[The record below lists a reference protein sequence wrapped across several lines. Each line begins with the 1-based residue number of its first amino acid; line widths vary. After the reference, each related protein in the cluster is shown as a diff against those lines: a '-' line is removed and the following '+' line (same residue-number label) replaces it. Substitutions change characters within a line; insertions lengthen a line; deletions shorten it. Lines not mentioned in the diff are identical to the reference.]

1 MQTWTLQRDD
11 GHHIQGRA
19 WPAVGEPR
27 AVVVISHGLSEHG
40 ARYAPMAE
48 ALAHAGYTVYAY
60 DHRGHGTGA
69 AVPGWLAAEG
79 GWQKL
84 VDDLAAVCALAE
96 RQVPERPVVLFGHSM
111 GSFVARQCFVQYGR
125 QLAALVLSA
134 TGYRQAPLAH
144 ALRALSRLCGRWSGP
159 QQPSVFLTRLVFGSF
174 NLGFW
179 PAHTPLDWLSRDR
192 AAVAA
197 YQADP
202 LCGAP
207 PSAGL
212 WADLFGGIIELER
225 LERRPLPLPRI
236 PVYLVAGSRDPVSL
250 GRFGLG
256 QLARRYRSH
265 GVSDVTVRVYRGGR
279 HEMHNE
285 TNRHEVL
292 ADLLAWLNSRLRQR

>member
-1 MQTWTLQRDD
+1 MRGVRGGPPQQVLQD
-11 GHHIQGRA
+11 G
-19 WPAVGEPR
+19 
-27 AVVVISHGLSEHG
+27 L
-40 ARYAPMAE
+40 
-48 ALAHAGYTVYAY
+48 
-60 DHRGHGTGA
+60 
-69 AVPGWLAAEG
+69 LAA
-79 GWQKL
+79 
-84 VDDLAAVCALAE
+84 
-96 RQVPERPVVLFGHSM
+96 
-111 GSFVARQCFVQYGR
+111 
-125 QLAALVLSA
+125 
-134 TGYRQAPLAH
+134 
-144 ALRALSRLCGRWSGP
+144 
-159 QQPSVFLTRLVFGSF
+159 FLTRLEFQLAAQHTDDGLQVDHASDRILFTQNRGAVLGRGADGFGRAIAT
-174 NLGFW
+174 LGYDVQAAFYQDGFKTLTGRTI
-179 PAHTPLDWLSRDR
+179 PFYFIAVEKDAPY
-192 AAVAA
+192 AVAA

-292 ADLLAWLNSRLRQR
+292 ADLLAWLNSRLWLYRKPRLAAWYSRGR